1 MNEIKDYLVPDNQ
14 HKSYLLKLK
23 DGSEVVASIEHDLPD
38 EPLEFMDVD
47 SWDICI
53 NNIESVIMELPDDLN
68 MECYSCGGELN
79 PREALVGEKE
89 CKYCIIKYEE
99 LSKYETRLGRTYK
112 YDTIDELVDLY
123 KILGQPI
130 CDNLDMDWNQDD
142 HKLLLS
148 SLVNIYGLVYTW
160 SHWDDF
166 QDNPM
171 EYCVVLDGVKIDVH
185 IN

>member
-1 MNEIKDYLVPDNQ
+1 MNEIKDYLVSDNQ

-38 EPLEFMDVD
+38 EPLEFHEVGGWD
-47 SWDICI
+47 SDIFSKES
-53 NNIESVIMELPDDLN
+53 IESVIMELPDDLN

-89 CKYCIIKYEE
+89 CKDCIIKYEQ
-99 LSKYETRLGRTYK
+99 LFKYETRLGRTYK

-171 EYCVVLDGVKIDVH
+171 EYCVVLDGEIVV
-185 IN
+185 